1 MGSDRE
7 PERYYVLGDTVC
19 GPYRYDEK
27 ASSSYMRL
35 VFGDETPH
43 RVMARD
49 REEAIQKAR
58 EIEEAE

>member
-1 MGSDRE
+1 MADE
-7 PERYYVLGDTVC
+7 PERYYVLGDTAS
-19 GPYRYDEK
+19 GPYQYNEK

-58 EIEEAE
+58 EIEEGKT